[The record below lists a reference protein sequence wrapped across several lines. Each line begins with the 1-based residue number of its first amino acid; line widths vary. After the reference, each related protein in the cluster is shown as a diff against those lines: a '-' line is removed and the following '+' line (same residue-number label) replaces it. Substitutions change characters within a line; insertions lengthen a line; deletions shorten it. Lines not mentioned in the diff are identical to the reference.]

1 MSDNKTAKIL
11 ANLTFHLVTSIQEKH
26 TRLAN
31 KLGLTEAEL
40 RCLISLGN
48 DKGVSNTKIADKM
61 HLSPSRTTRIID
73 GLEAKRYLTKTH
85 NRKDRR
91 SLSLALSKK
100 GSLVMHKI
108 EEQYFDI
115 HSEILREIKSSQRKP
130 LINTMENLN
139 AVAEKKFG
147 RTKFSTTN

>member
-1 MSDNKTAKIL
+1 MNDNKTAKIL

-48 DKGVSNTKIADKM
+48 DKGLNNIKVADKM

-73 GLEAKRYLTKTH
+73 GLEAKGYLIKEH
-85 NRKDRR
+85 NRNDLR
-91 SLSLALSKK
+91 SLSLALSRK
-100 GSLVMHKI
+100 GGLTMHNLEKR
-108 EEQYFDI
+108 YFDL
-115 HSEILREIKSSQRKP
+115 HNEILREIKSSQRKP
-130 LINTMENLN
+130 LIHTMENLN
-139 AVAEKKFG
+139 AIAEKKF
-147 RTKFSTTN
+147 RRAKFSTAH